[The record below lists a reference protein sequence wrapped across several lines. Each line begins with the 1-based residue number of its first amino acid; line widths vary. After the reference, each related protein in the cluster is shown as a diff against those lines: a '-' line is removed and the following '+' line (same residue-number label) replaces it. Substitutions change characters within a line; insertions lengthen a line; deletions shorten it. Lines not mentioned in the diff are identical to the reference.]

1 MENKEATMSKL
12 IRNVTFHIT
21 FLNLF
26 ACRKLSKRYC
36 VQGGTSEN
44 ADEMADTL
52 IVL

>member
-12 IRNVTFHIT
+12 ITIVTFHIK

-26 ACRKLSKRYC
+26 ACRKVSKRYC
-36 VQGGTSEN
+36 AQGGTSEN
-44 ADEMADTL
+44 TDEMADAL